1 MVRSVARER
10 RMKYA
15 VLLVLLVVALLVLR
29 RWGRS
34 QEAITDSFRMP
45 VDDAFALHEP
55 NQTVVV
61 GVVSEGE
68 VRPGDR
74 LVLRA
79 GGAAR
84 PVTVEALEADHRPLR
99 VARSGE
105 PVAIKLAGAVKAQ
118 VPPGAVLES
127 EE

>member
-1 MVRSVARER
+1 VQEKP
-10 RMKYA
+10 MKYA

-34 QEAITDSFRMP
+34 QEVITDSFRMP
-45 VDDAFALHEP
+45 VDDAFALREP

-99 VARSGE
+99 VAR
-105 PVAIKLAGAVKAQ
+105 AGDRVAVKVVGAGKAE
-118 VPPGAVLES
+118 VPPGAVLEA

>member
-1 MVRSVARER
+1 
-10 RMKYA
+10 MKYA

-34 QEAITDSFRMP
+34 QEAITDPFRMP
-45 VDDAFALHEP
+45 VDDTFEIGQPDQA
-55 NQTVVV
+55 VVV

-68 VRPGDR
+68 IRPGDR

-79 GGAAR
+79 GTAIR
-84 PVTVEALEADHRPLR
+84 PVTVEALEADHRPLQIARAGDR
-99 VARSGE
+99 VAVRVVG
-105 PVAIKLAGAVKAQ
+105 AGKAQ

-127 EE
+127 DQ

>member
-1 MVRSVARER
+1 
-10 RMKYA
+10 MKYA
-15 VLLVLLVVALLVLR
+15 VLLVLLVVAFLVLR

-34 QEAITDSFRMP
+34 LQAITDSFRLP
-45 VDDAFALHEP
+45 VDEALALPEP

-74 LVLRA
+74 LMLRT
-79 GGAAR
+79 GGATR
-84 PVTVEALEADHRPLR
+84 TVTVESVEADHRPLP
-99 VARSGE
+99 VARAGDRVS
-105 PVAIKLAGAVKAQ
+105 VKLVGAVKSQ
-118 VPPGAVLES
+118 VPSGAVLES